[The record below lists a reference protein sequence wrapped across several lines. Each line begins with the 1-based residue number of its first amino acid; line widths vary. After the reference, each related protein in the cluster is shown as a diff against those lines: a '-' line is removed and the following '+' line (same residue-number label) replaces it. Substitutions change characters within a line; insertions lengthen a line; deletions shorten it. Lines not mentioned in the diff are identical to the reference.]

1 MITTIAH
8 APESR
13 LGLRPNVFDDDSG
26 LEKSSLV
33 VYFVAVLFVSGD
45 SLLCM
50 TES

>member
-8 APESR
+8 APESK

-26 LEKSSLV
+26 LERFTGRVFCGRV
-33 VYFVAVLFVSGD
+33 VVSGD